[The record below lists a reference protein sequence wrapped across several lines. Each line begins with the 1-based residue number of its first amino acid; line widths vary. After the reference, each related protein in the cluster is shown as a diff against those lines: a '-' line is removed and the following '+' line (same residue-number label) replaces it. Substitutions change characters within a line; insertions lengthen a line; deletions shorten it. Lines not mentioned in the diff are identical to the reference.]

1 MNYRDNCTI
10 IEVGSSCVKKTYL
23 GAGRQSRV
31 LFLRSIYLLLVEKAV
46 PNVDKL
52 IQSYED
58 HMDHGSAVYVGP
70 RGVNVFPTS
79 AQEVRE
85 AVVCILQALV
95 VCLCQCV
102 LCLILTR
109 ADLYIRFCML
119 VKPLFHRDIRWPNI
133 IRDVVDRTK
142 WFLVEWDDASTTPTR
157 AAPHLDPDYH
167 SPAVFSDNHESE
179 VDLWGAGK
187 FILDACAFV
196 CGVSAEMIAIG
207 ERLVGG
213 QIKMASEALGDVEAL
228 GVFFF
233 LQTGRFC

>member
-102 LCLILTR
+102 LCLILTQ

-119 VKPLFHRDIRWPNI
+119 VQSLSFTETSVGQTLFGMWLTERNGFLLTGMMLLRPQHVLRCIWTRII
-133 IRDVVDRTK
+133 IRPPRFPITMSLRCISGGPGSYLTHVHLYVVFRQK
-142 WFLVEWDDASTTPTR
+142 
-157 AAPHLDPDYH
+157 
-167 SPAVFSDNHESE
+167 
-179 VDLWGAGK
+179 
-187 FILDACAFV
+187 
-196 CGVSAEMIAIG
+196 
-207 ERLVGG
+207 
-213 QIKMASEALGDVEAL
+213 
-228 GVFFF
+228 
-233 LQTGRFC
+233 